1 MKNNKSEER
10 KQNKMSM
17 NIGYEVNHIEGT
29 IIVSKKFL
37 KAAGVLNSTE
47 YNILRQLRLDNP
59 EYKIAQ
65 RDICKKEGKKTYR
78 NLNFKNMEMY
88 ISETCGK
95 DSAEMAEFERVKE
108 LAKIQPGPYAYVKTW
123 FLKKFPAYQEVAQIA
138 PEEAYKPKMT
148 LLTNN

>member
-1 MKNNKSEER
+1 
-10 KQNKMSM
+10 MSM

-59 EYKIAQ
+59 EYKIAP
-65 RDICKKEGKKTYR
+65 RDIHKKEGKKTYR
-78 NLNFKNMEMY
+78 NLNFENMEMY

-95 DSAEMAEFERVKE
+95 DSAE
-108 LAKIQPGPYAYVKTW
+108 ITKT
-123 FLKKFPAYQEVAQIA
+123 AAC
-138 PEEAYKPKMT
+138 EA
-148 LLTNN
+148 

>member
-1 MKNNKSEER
+1 MSKINECR
-10 KQNKMSM
+10 IDPIQNQ
-17 NIGYEVNHIEGT
+17 
-29 IIVSKKFL
+29 IIVSKRFL
-37 KAAGVLNSTE
+37 KAAGVLSSTE
-47 YNILRQLRLDNP
+47 YQTLQQARVENP
-59 EYKIAQ
+59 GFEVVAREI
-65 RDICKKEGKKTYR
+65 KKPDTKNTYR

-123 FLKKFPAYQEVAQIA
+123 FLKKFPAYQEVAQNA

>member
-17 NIGYEVNHIEGT
+17 NRGYEVNHIKGI

-37 KAAGVLNSTE
+37 KAAGILNSAE
-47 YNILRQLRLDNP
+47 YNILRQLRLHNP
-59 EYKIAQ
+59 EYKIAP
-65 RDICKKEGKKTYR
+65 RDIRKKEGKKTYR

-95 DSAEMAEFERVKE
+95 DSAEMAEFESVKE

-123 FLKKFPAYQEVAQIA
+123 FLKKFPAYQEIAQIA
-138 PEEAYKPKMT
+138 PEEAHKPQMT
-148 LLTNN
+148 LITNN

>member
-1 MKNNKSEER
+1 MKRYEQGIDPPFPTAAKKMAAATNLSQRPKEGICIEMR
-10 KQNKMSM
+10 KTRTFTPFRL
-17 NIGYEVNHIEGT
+17 HIRSPYSDHFRAFKAL
-29 IIVSKKFL
+29 II
-37 KAAGVLNSTE
+37 
-47 YNILRQLRLDNP
+47 R
-59 EYKIAQ
+59 
-65 RDICKKEGKKTYR
+65 KKEGKKTYR

-88 ISETCGK
+88 IGETCGK